1 MTPARRHLIA
11 ALATGTLAFLGAPA
25 ASAQEF
31 PSRPIKLVAPLAP
44 GGATD
49 LVARVLAERA
59 GKILGQP
66 MVVENRP
73 GAGGTVGSALV
84 VQSPPDGHTLLMG
97 TIGTLAISPAMYPKM
112 PYDTDRD
119 LTPVALVAGGQFA
132 LVVHP
137 SFPARNFEEFL
148 EQARAQ
154 PGKINYGS
162 AGNGSTLHLGMEL
175 LASMAG
181 LRLTHVPYKGSGPL
195 VTALAAGEVQV
206 GLPDVPSV
214 MQFVRSGRLRAL
226 AVTGMQRDPTLPDVP
241 TVTESGIKGYD
252 VVVWLGVMAPA
263 RTPPEIIKH
272 LNEAMVRALREP
284 EVSAR
289 LKEFGMQVYASSP
302 SEFAR
307 FLSAERAKWEPI
319 VKSSGATIN

>member
-241 TVTESGIKGYD
+241 TVTESGIRGYD

>member
-1 MTPARRHLIA
+1 MSWTKRGLA
-11 ALATGTLAFLGAPA
+11 AAWVA
-25 ASAQEF
+25 AVLVLPVSLQAMAQEF
-31 PSRPIKLVAPLAP
+31 PSRPMRLIAPLAP

-49 LVARVLAERA
+49 LVARLLAERA
-59 GKILGQP
+59 GRYLGQP

-84 VQSPPDGHTLLMG
+84 VQAPPDGHTLLMG

-119 LTPVALVAGGQFA
+119 LIPVSLVAGGQFA

-137 SFPARNFEEFL
+137 SFPVRDFGEFL
-148 EQARAQ
+148 QHVRAN
-154 PGKINYGS
+154 PGKLNYGS

-181 LRLTHVPYKGSGPL
+181 LSMTHVPYKGSGPL
-195 VTALAAGEVQV
+195 VTALAAGEVQA

-226 AVTGMQRDPTLPDVP
+226 AVTGAGRDPSFPEVP
-241 TVTESGIKGYD
+241 TIAESGLKGYD
-252 VVVWLGVMAPA
+252 VVVWLGVMAPS
-263 RTPPEIIKH
+263 RTSPEIVNRI
-272 LNEAMVRALREP
+272 NAAIVRSLRDP
-284 EVSAR
+284 DVGAR
-289 LKEFGMQVYASSP
+289 LEEFGMQVYASSP
-302 SEFAR
+302 QEFAR
-307 FLSAERAKWEPI
+307 FLAIERAKWEPI

>member
-1 MTPARRHLIA
+1 MSWTKRGLA
-11 ALATGTLAFLGAPA
+11 AAWVA
-25 ASAQEF
+25 AVLVLPVSLQAMAQEF
-31 PSRPIKLVAPLAP
+31 PSRPMRLIAPLAP

-49 LVARVLAERA
+49 LVARLLAERA
-59 GKILGQP
+59 GRYLGQP

-84 VQSPPDGHTLLMG
+84 VQAPPDGHTLLMG

-119 LTPVALVAGGQFA
+119 LIPVSLVAGGQFA

-137 SFPARNFEEFL
+137 SFPARDFGEFL
-148 EQARAQ
+148 QHVRAN
-154 PGKINYGS
+154 PGKLNYGS

-181 LRLTHVPYKGSGPL
+181 LSMTHVPYKGSGPL
-195 VTALAAGEVQV
+195 VTALAAGEVQA

-226 AVTGMQRDPTLPDVP
+226 AVTGAGRDPSFPEVP
-241 TVTESGIKGYD
+241 TIAESGLKGYD
-252 VVVWLGVMAPA
+252 VVVWLGVMAPS
-263 RTPPEIIKH
+263 RTSPEIVNRI
-272 LNEAMVRALREP
+272 NAAIVRSLRDP
-284 EVSAR
+284 DVGAR
-289 LKEFGMQVYASSP
+289 LEEFGMQVYASSP
-302 SEFAR
+302 QEFAR
-307 FLSAERAKWEPI
+307 FLAIERAKWEPI

>member
-1 MTPARRHLIA
+1 MNPFRLRILWLLAAGALISHAPNA
-11 ALATGTLAFLGAPA
+11 ALA
-25 ASAQEF
+25 QDF
-31 PSRPIKLVAPLAP
+31 PTRPIKLIAPLAP

-59 GKILGQP
+59 ARYLGQP

-73 GAGGTVGSALV
+73 GAGGTVGSAAV
-84 VQSPPDGHTLLMG
+84 VQSPPDGHTVLMG

-119 LTPVALVAGGQFA
+119 LLPVSLVAGGQFA
-132 LVVHP
+132 LITHP
-137 SFPARNFEEFL
+137 SFPARNFAEFL
-148 EQARAQ
+148 QYVRNN
-154 PGKINYGS
+154 PDKVNYGS
-162 AGNGSTLHLGMEL
+162 AGNGSTLHLGMDL

-195 VTALAAGEVQV
+195 VTALAAGEVPV

-214 MQFVRSGRLRAL
+214 MQFVRSGRLKAL
-226 AVTGMQRDPTLPDVP
+226 AVTGSQRDPAFPEIP
-241 TVTESGIKGYD
+241 TIAESGIKDYD

-263 RTPPEIIKH
+263 KTPPDIISR
-272 LNEAMVRALREP
+272 LNAAIVKSLRDDDIT
-284 EVSAR
+284 AKLR
-289 LKEFGMQVYASSP
+289 EFGMQIYASSP
-302 SEFAR
+302 QEFAK
-307 FLSAERAKWEPI
+307 FLAAERAKWEPI

>member
-66 MVVENRP
+66 LVVENRP

-119 LTPVALVAGGQFA
+119 LTPVVLVAGGQFA

-181 LRLTHVPYKGSGPL
+181 LQLTHVPYKGSGPL

-241 TVTESGIKGYD
+241 TVTESGIRGYD

-263 RTPPEIIKH
+263 RTPPEIIKR

>member
-11 ALATGTLAFLGAPA
+11 ALATGSLAFLGAPA

-66 MVVENRP
+66 LVVENRP

-119 LTPVALVAGGQFA
+119 LTPVVLVAGGQFA

-181 LRLTHVPYKGSGPL
+181 LQLTHVPYKGSGPL

-241 TVTESGIKGYD
+241 TVTESGIRGYD

-263 RTPPEIIKH
+263 RTPPEIIKR

>member
-119 LTPVALVAGGQFA
+119 LTPVVLVAGGQFA

-241 TVTESGIKGYD
+241 TVTESGIRGYD

>member
-1 MTPARRHLIA
+1 MTPAKRHLIA
-11 ALATGTLAFLGAPA
+11 ALATGTLALLGPLT

-31 PSRPIKLVAPLAP
+31 PSRPMKLVAPLAP

-119 LTPVALVAGGQFA
+119 LTPVVLVAGGQFA

-226 AVTGMQRDPTLPDVP
+226 AVTGTQRDPTLPDVP

-263 RTPPEIIKH
+263 RTPPEIINR

-319 VKSSGATIN
+319 VRTSGATIN

>member
-11 ALATGTLAFLGAPA
+11 ALATSALAFLGAPA

-119 LTPVALVAGGQFA
+119 LTPVVLVAGGQFA

-263 RTPPEIIKH
+263 RTPPEIINR

-319 VKSSGATIN
+319 VRTSGATIN

>member
-241 TVTESGIKGYD
+241 TVTESGIRGYD

-319 VKSSGATIN
+319 VKGSGATIN

>member
-1 MTPARRHLIA
+1 MKR
-11 ALATGTLAFLGAPA
+11 ALHRIVTGLTTGVLTLLLPSLAN
-25 ASAQEF
+25 AQDF
-31 PSRPIKLVAPLAP
+31 PSRPIRLVAPLAP

-119 LTPVALVAGGQFA
+119 LTPVVLVAGGQFA

-137 SFPARNFEEFL
+137 AFPARTFEEFL
-148 EQARAQ
+148 QQVRAH
-154 PGKINYGS
+154 PGQTNYGS

-226 AVTGMQRDPTLPDVP
+226 AVTGAQRDPTLPDVP
-241 TVTESGIKGYD
+241 TVIESGVKGYD

-263 RTPPEIIKH
+263 RTPPEIIH
-272 LNEAMVRALREP
+272 RVNDAMVRALREP
-284 EVSAR
+284 EVSTR

-302 SEFAR
+302 GEFSR

-319 VKSSGATIN
+319 VKASGATIN